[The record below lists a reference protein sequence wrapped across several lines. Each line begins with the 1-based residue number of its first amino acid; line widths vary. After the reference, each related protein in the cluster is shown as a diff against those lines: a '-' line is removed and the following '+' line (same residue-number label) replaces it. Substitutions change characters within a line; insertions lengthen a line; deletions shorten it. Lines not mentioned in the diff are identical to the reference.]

1 MSVERLEADARR
13 WWRQGEDDLD
23 AARVLIAAGKF
34 AQAAFLAQQAGEKAL
49 KALWIRLDL
58 DPWGHSLG
66 RLIRDLPDAQRSRVT
81 HLQDAALG
89 LDKLY
94 IPTRYPDSLA
104 ELTPAEAYPRGEA
117 ETAAVLARAILDAVA
132 GILAGSSTGSAP

>member
-13 WWRQGEDDLD
+13 WLRQAEDDLD
-23 AARVLIAAGKF
+23 AARVLAAARKF
-34 AQAAFLAQQAGEKAL
+34 AQAAFLAQPTGEKAL
-49 KALWIRLDL
+49 KALWTRLDL

-66 RLIRDLPDAQRSRVT
+66 RLLRDLPEAIRGDLGT
-81 HLQDAALG
+81 FQDAALA

-104 ELTPAEAYPRGEA
+104 ELTPAEAFTQAEA
-117 ETAAVLARAILDAVA
+117 ESAIGLARSILEAATDAVA
-132 GILAGSSTGSAP
+132 RVGDRA